1 MWRCLSE
8 KWNWRDRGFM
18 AKSGH
23 DILSILSS
31 SKAGNGQ
38 EGRKKE
44 KERGRRRKEAVVRLS
59 LPRMK
64 LRYLIVVVASTSV
77 LVATRVLMVG
87 VKILI
92 GPDKPLLQ
100 AASEPYLLF
109 LT

>member
-44 KERGRRRKEAVVRLS
+44 KERGRRRKEKGERRQWYDYHCL
-59 LPRMK
+59 
-64 LRYLIVVVASTSV
+64 
-77 LVATRVLMVG
+77 G
-87 VKILI
+87 
-92 GPDKPLLQ
+92 
-100 AASEPYLLF
+100 
-109 LT
+109 